1 MGSTAPLF
9 FFVICGY
16 VLFASGLTHPLVT
29 VFGILPVENARLLS
43 VLPKR
48 HTAASRFTKAG
59 GIVRT
64 GSSGMGCS
72 RAARLVR

>member
-48 HTAASRFTKAG
+48 HTAAS
-59 GIVRT
+59 
-64 GSSGMGCS
+64 
-72 RAARLVR
+72 